1 MRGGCRDR
9 GGSARCWAR
18 GWFAGRRREGAGGAA
33 WSFSSSSSSVCERL
47 TWPGPETNR
56 EMGAGWRA
64 GRGGIYALSLASLK
78 DSPDTLAD
86 IASTGVKGPILPQG
100 NHTGEP
106 HRSDSV
112 QTAPNGGNSRLLYP
126 VLRWRS
132 RWKGSG
138 VRAGGPASSRP
149 LPRARRAT
157 SSKSTS
163 APLSSSLGFAS
174 AATSV
179 RLGRLFLEGT
189 VPTRKS

>member
-1 MRGGCRDR
+1 MSGG
-9 GGSARCWAR
+9 
-18 GWFAGRRREGAGGAA
+18 GRKGAGGAA

-106 HRSDSV
+106 HRSDSA
-112 QTAPNGGNSRLLYP
+112 QTANNAGNSRHSYP
-126 VLRWRS
+126 VLRCYL
-132 RWKGSG
+132 GG
-138 VRAGGPASSRP
+138 IPPALRAGGPASSRP
-149 LPRARRAT
+149 FPRARRAT

-163 APLSSSLGFAS
+163 APLSSRLGFAS

-179 RLGRLFLEGT
+179 RLGRLFLVT
-189 VPTRKS
+189 SLP